1 MNKIGG
7 LNMEGQLLIYGLIGI
22 VMLFVVIKL
31 LKWPMKI
38 LMNGIIGVVILYVV
52 NFMIQNLNLLGINLN
67 FSLAI
72 NPITALIAG
81 FFGIPGVGVLI
92 IIGLFL

>member
-1 MNKIGG
+1 MDG
-7 LNMEGQLLIYGLIGI
+7 LIYGLIGI
-22 VMLFVVIKL
+22 IVLFLVIKL
-31 LKWPMKI
+31 LKWPIKI
-38 LMNGIIGVVILYVV
+38 IINGIIGVVVLYLV
-52 NFMIQNLNLLGINLN
+52 NFVIANLSLVGINTN

-81 FFGIPGVGVLI
+81 FFGVPGVVVLI

>member
-1 MNKIGG
+1 MD
-7 LNMEGQLLIYGLIGI
+7 GQSLIYALIGI
-22 VMLFVVIKL
+22 VVLFLVIKL
-31 LKWPMKI
+31 LKWPIKI
-38 LMNGIIGVVILYVV
+38 VINGIIGVVILYIA
-52 NFMIQNLNLLGINLN
+52 NFIIANLGLVGINTN

-81 FFGIPGVGVLI
+81 FFGVPGVIVLI

>member
-1 MNKIGG
+1 
-7 LNMEGQLLIYGLIGI
+7 MEGQYLIYGLIGI
-22 VMLFVVIKL
+22 IVLFLVIKL

-38 LMNGIIGVVILYVV
+38 VINGIIGVVILYVA
-52 NFMIQNLNLLGINLN
+52 NFIIANLSLFGINTN

-81 FFGIPGVGVLI
+81 FFGIPGVIVLI
-92 IIGLFL
+92 IIALIL

>member
-1 MNKIGG
+1 MD
-7 LNMEGQLLIYGLIGI
+7 GQSLIYGLVGI
-22 VMLFVVIKL
+22 VVLFLVIKL
-31 LKWPMKI
+31 LKWPIKI
-38 LMNGIIGVVILYVV
+38 IMNGIIGVVILYAV
-52 NFMIQNLNLLGINLN
+52 NFIIANLSLVGINVN

-81 FFGIPGVGVLI
+81 FFGVPGVAVLI

>member
-1 MNKIGG
+1 MD
-7 LNMEGQLLIYGLIGI
+7 GQSLIYALIGI
-22 VMLFVVIKL
+22 IVLFLVIKL
-31 LKWPMKI
+31 LKWPIKI
-38 LMNGIIGVVILYVV
+38 VINGIIGVVILYIA
-52 NFMIQNLNLLGINLN
+52 NFIIANLGLVGINTN

-81 FFGIPGVGVLI
+81 FFGVPGVIVLI